1 MGFPDLPGD
10 YARQLCQAIMPGDYA
25 GLFWPGQMALINGLT
40 IGQIHLQVKVFPNP
54 AILLGKIKFD
64 FSQMGV
70 ILHITIILHLAKPKP
85 S

>member
-1 MGFPDLPGD
+1 MGFPDLPAD
-10 YARQLCQAIMPGDYA
+10 YARQLCRAFLA
-25 GLFWPGQMALINGLT
+25 VVNGLT

-54 AILLGKIKFD
+54 VIFLGKIKFD

-70 ILHITIILHLAKPKP
+70 ILHITISLHLTKPKP